1 MRQNTV
7 YKYNPLPGIYLEE
20 WSVVALLVWSGYVI
34 LFLFLKH
41 LIRTKGV
48 SRWILVEGM
57 LVCLLADRFLAL
69 YSGECWRL
77 TMEWDFY
84 IRRWLAYV
92 ILLTVQILAGAAVLH
107 RCKRRQDRRAGFGC
121 ILAAGFLIHVFC
133 F

>member
-1 MRQNTV
+1 M

-69 YSGECWRL
+69 YSGEWWRL

>member
-1 MRQNTV
+1 M
-7 YKYNPLPGIYLEE
+7 YKYNPFPGIYLEE
-20 WSVVALLVWSGYVI
+20 GFLVPLLVWLGYVI
-34 LFLFLKH
+34 LFLFLKR
-41 LIRTKGV
+41 LIRTKGA
-48 SRWILVEGM
+48 SRWILAEGM

-84 IRRWLAYV
+84 IRRWLAHV
-92 ILLTVQILAGAAVLH
+92 ILLTVQILAGAAVL
-107 RCKRRQDRRAGFGC
+107 RWCKRKQDRRVGFGC